1 MRDFNGVIEELKLY
15 LAVGKNKKVL
25 DKDVAVAL
33 NMSQANFATIK
44 RRNST
49 PYKNILEFCKEKNL
63 CCNDIFFEQVKEFKS
78 LTG

>member
-1 MRDFNGVIEELKLY
+1 MRDFHGVIDELKLY

-33 NMSQANFATIK
+33 HMSQANFATIK

-49 PYKNILEFCKEKNL
+49 PYKNILEFCKEEDL
-63 CCNDIFFEQVKEFKS
+63 CCSDIFFENDYKLE
-78 LTG
+78 

>member
-1 MRDFNGVIEELKLY
+1 MRDFETIIEELKLY
-15 LAVGKNKKVL
+15 LAVDKKKKVL
-25 DKDVAVAL
+25 DKDVAIAL

-63 CCNDIFFEQVKEFKS
+63 CCNDIFFKKVIQ
-78 LTG
+78 

>member
-1 MRDFNGVIEELKLY
+1 MRDFHGVIEELKLY
-15 LAVGKNKKVL
+15 LSISEQKKVL

-49 PYKNILEFCKEKNL
+49 PYRNILEFCKKENL
-63 CCNDIFFEQVKEFKS
+63 CCSEIFFES
-78 LTG
+78 